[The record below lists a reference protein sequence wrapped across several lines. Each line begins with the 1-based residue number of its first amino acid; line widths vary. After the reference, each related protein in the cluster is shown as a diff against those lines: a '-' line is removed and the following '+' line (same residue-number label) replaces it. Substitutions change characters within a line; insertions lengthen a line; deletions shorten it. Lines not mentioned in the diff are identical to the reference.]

1 MSNLEWRTGLLSIA
15 KCLANSCI
23 DKRRT
28 KHQNDN
34 AQKLLQENQ
43 QGFPSERAD
52 AAESFCCG
60 FASALYVLYPYLT
73 IHMRELGINVE
84 ETAIMS
90 SITPLVAIV
99 MPPLAGML
107 ADRIGNFRMC
117 IRDRILLSIFSTFGG
132 LAALL
137 LLLVPIGRVTVDFPE
152 RIVMDLGCEGR
163 NGSLLHTM
171 SQAHPCEMQLESE
184 IAVKVESCG
193 FVCRVETNNETD
205 RGLILRS
212 RLYTVRHLNFQTG
225 VNTSYKYIVAQSDLS
240 TSTSQQEDIK
250 ERRQLRNNEF
260 FKTTIRQVSKT
271 HYFFP
276 TDQLFSF
283 SCTSPSGHVQDTDN
297 FTIEASHKMHR
308 NYTSC
313 AFDSLIKSKDNINR
327 TINYHLYKSK
337 MKSLKQDEEDLQ
349 EERQRYL
356 TEEMS
361 WAGGDFRR
369 SICNDPDSTDNQI
382 TIHMRLYDHEANLE
396 ATERVLSAN
405 ECKKKC
411 IVTLPRNAMCTN
423 MNMEI
428 EYNIKLTF
436 WLYLGI
442 RVFIVIVILALTLLI
457 LRNKYVPRNKG
468 VKFFVSGIIG
478 GTTFAMFEGAVI
490 AILREQ
496 EADYGLQRIYGSI
509 GGMISS
515 PLSGILIDY
524 ASRGK
529 GYTDFRRILLNHEL
543 KFNEFFRPAFYL
555 YAALKLGSGVLMLLI
570 NLEFK
575 APARNVVRDVLTV
588 LRNIETAVLF
598 LACFILGTAWG
609 YIESFLFWLIQDLGG
624 SRSLMGITVAVGG
637 IAGIPL
643 LALSGPIISK
653 IGHANV
659 LFIGFVFYAI
669 RLVGYSLI
677 YDPWLTLIFEALES
691 VTTSLSFTAAVTY
704 AAKLSTT
711 STDSSIQGLLGG
723 VYYGVG
729 KGSGSLIGGYL
740 MKYFGTRPT
749 YRIFAV
755 VTLVT
760 GIIYFIFNMTY
771 LRKRS
776 QLEGNDIV
784 KRKPKKINE
793 QDSPEK
799 HTTDISLDEKPR
811 SERIINKSTMEN
823 DNKAFL
829 KEESQNNKKTDEPN
843 LTQIEAIRNA
853 RNNDGIEQNLIR
865 THEDKLATKD
875 NAIRTKIKES
885 DTQESCFIN
894 PNFETDNLNQSKIT
908 VENEQSTS
916 QNDKHID

>member
-1 MSNLEWRTGLLSIA
+1 MPL
-15 KCLANSCI
+15 
-23 DKRRT
+23 
-28 KHQNDN
+28 
-34 AQKLLQENQ
+34 KLI
-43 QGFPSERAD
+43 F
-52 AAESFCCG
+52 FVH
-60 FASALYVLYPYLT
+60 ASTLYVLYPYLT

-107 ADRIGNFRMC
+107 ADRIGNFR
-117 IRDRILLSIFSTFGG
+117 ILLSVFSAFGG

-137 LLLVPIGRVTVDFPE
+137 LLLVPIGRVTVHFPE
-152 RIVMDLGCEGR
+152 RIIMDLGCDGR

-171 SQAHPCEMQLESE
+171 SQVYPCETKLESE
-184 IAVKVESCG
+184 IAIKVESCG
-193 FVCRVETNNETD
+193 FVCHVEASNETD
-205 RGLILRS
+205 QNLILKS
-212 RLYTVRHLNFQTG
+212 RHYTVQHLNFQTG

-240 TSTSQQEDIK
+240 TSTSQQEDMK
-250 ERRQLRNNEF
+250 EHRQLRNNEF
-260 FKTTIRQVSKT
+260 FKTAIRQISKT

-276 TDQLFSF
+276 TDQQLSL
-283 SCTSPSGHVQDTDN
+283 SCMSQSGHAQDIDN
-297 FTIEASHKMHR
+297 FTTETTHKMYR
-308 NYTSC
+308 NHTSC
-313 AFDSLIKSKDNINR
+313 TFDSLMKSKDNVNR

-337 MKSLKQDEEDLQ
+337 IKSFKPDEDDLR

-356 TEEMS
+356 IEELS
-361 WAGGDFRR
+361 WAGEDFQRPICDDQD
-369 SICNDPDSTDNQI
+369 SINNQI
-382 TIHMRLYDHEANLE
+382 TIQVRLYDHEANLE
-396 ATERVLSAN
+396 APERVLSTN
-405 ECKKKC
+405 ECRKKC
-411 IVTLPRNAMCTN
+411 IVTLPRNAVCSN

-436 WLYLGI
+436 WLYLVV
-442 RVFIVIVILALTLLI
+442 RVFI
-457 LRNKYVPRNKG
+457 
-468 VKFFVSGIIG
+468 GIIG

-515 PLSGILIDY
+515 PLSGLLIDY
-524 ASRGK
+524 ASKGK
-529 GYTDFRRILLNHEL
+529 GYTD
-543 KFNEFFRPAFYL
+543 FRPAFYL
-555 YAALKLGSGVLMLLI
+555 YAALKLASGVLMLMI

-575 APARNVVRDVLTV
+575 APATNVVRDVFIV

-669 RLVGYSLI
+669 RLCGYSLI

-729 KGSGSLIGGYL
+729 KGSGALIGGYL
-740 MKYFGTRPT
+740 MKSFGTRPT
-749 YRIFAV
+749 YQIFAV

-760 GIIYFIFNMTY
+760 GIIYFIFNVTY
-771 LRKRS
+771 LKKRS

-784 KRKPKKINE
+784 KKKPKNINK
-793 QDSPEK
+793 QDISEK
-799 HTTDISLDEKPR
+799 HTSDISLNEK
-811 SERIINKSTMEN
+811 SQSKQINNTSNTMGN
-823 DNKAFL
+823 DNEGFL
-829 KEESQNNKKTDEPN
+829 KEESQNNKKTDDLNPIE
-843 LTQIEAIRNA
+843 IEAIRNA
-853 RNNDGIEQNLIR
+853 KNIDEIEQNPRKL
-865 THEDKLATKD
+865 EDKLATK
-875 NAIRTKIKES
+875 NNVTQRKVEES
-885 DTQESCFIN
+885 DVQESCFIN
-894 PNFETDNLNQSKIT
+894 PNFVADNLDQNKIT
-908 VENEQSTS
+908 VENEHSVS
-916 QNDKHID
+916 QNDKHIG

>member
-1 MSNLEWRTGLLSIA
+1 MGILKSFF
-15 KCLANSCI
+15 
-23 DKRRT
+23 RRIS
-28 KHQNDN
+28 KDFHQKELMPL
-34 AQKLLQENQ
+34 KLIFFVQ
-43 QGFPSERAD
+43 
-52 AAESFCCG
+52 
-60 FASALYVLYPYLT
+60 ASTLYVLYPYLT

-90 SITPLVAIV
+90 SITPLVAMV

-107 ADRIGNFRMC
+107 ADRIGNFR
-117 IRDRILLSIFSTFGG
+117 ILLSVFSAFGG

-137 LLLVPIGRVTVDFPE
+137 LLLVPIGRVTVEFPE
-152 RIVMDLGCEGR
+152 RIIMDLGCEGR

-171 SQAHPCEMQLESE
+171 SQTYPCETKLESE
-184 IAVKVESCG
+184 IAIKVESCG
-193 FVCRVETNNETD
+193 YVCRVETGNETD
-205 RGLILRS
+205 RSLILKS

-225 VNTSYKYIVAQSDLS
+225 VNTSYKYIVAKRDLS
-240 TSTSQQEDIK
+240 TSGNQQEYIK
-250 ERRQLRNNEF
+250 EHRRLRNNEF

-283 SCTSPSGHVQDTDN
+283 SCTSPSRHVQDN
-297 FTIEASHKMHR
+297 FTTKASHR
-308 NYTSC
+308 NHTSC
-313 AFDSLIKSKDNINR
+313 AFDSLMKSKDNR
-327 TINYHLYKSK
+327 MINYHLYKSK
-337 MKSLKQDEEDLQ
+337 IKSLKSDEEDLR

-356 TEEMS
+356 TEEVS
-361 WAGGDFRR
+361 WAEEDFQRP
-369 SICNDPDSTDNQI
+369 ICDDPDSVSNQI
-382 TIHMRLYDHEANLE
+382 TIHVRLSDHKANLE
-396 ATERVLSAN
+396 ATKRVLSTN

-411 IVTLPRNAMCTN
+411 IVTLPRNAVCSN

-428 EYNIKLTF
+428 EYNIRLTF
-436 WLYLGI
+436 WLYLVI
-442 RVFIVIVILALTLLI
+442 RVFV
-457 LRNKYVPRNKG
+457 
-468 VKFFVSGIIG
+468 GIIG

-496 EADYGLQRIYGSI
+496 KADYGLQRIYGSI

-515 PLSGILIDY
+515 PLSGLLIDY
-524 ASRGK
+524 ASKGK
-529 GYTDFRRILLNHEL
+529 GYTD
-543 KFNEFFRPAFYL
+543 FRPAFYL
-555 YAALKLGSGVLMLLI
+555 YAALKLASGVLMLLI

-575 APARNVVRDVLTV
+575 APARNVVRDVFTV

-740 MKYFGTRPT
+740 MTGFGTRPT
-749 YRIFAV
+749 YQIFAV
-755 VTLVT
+755 ITLVT
-760 GIIYFIFNMTY
+760 GIIYFIFNATY

-776 QLEGNDIV
+776 QLEGNDI
-784 KRKPKKINE
+784 KQKPKKINE
-793 QDSPEK
+793 QNSSK
-799 HTTDISLDEKPR
+799 KYTNDINLEEKPQ
-811 SERIINKSTMEN
+811 SERISDKSNMIEN
-823 DNKAFL
+823 DNKGFQ
-829 KEESQNNKKTDEPN
+829 KEESQNNKKNELN
-843 LTQIEAIRNA
+843 LTEIEAIKNA
-853 RNNDGIEQNLIR
+853 RNINEIEQNSIKK
-865 THEDKLATKD
+865 HENKLSTKSD
-875 NAIRTKIKES
+875 AIQKKIEES
-885 DTQESCFIN
+885 DMQESCFTN
-894 PNFETDNLNQSKIT
+894 PNFETDNLDQNKIT
-908 VENEQSTS
+908 IENEQNTS
-916 QNDKHID
+916 RNDKH

>member
-1 MSNLEWRTGLLSIA
+1 MIMLKSFF
-15 KCLANSCI
+15 
-23 DKRRT
+23 RRIS
-28 KHQNDN
+28 KDFR
-34 AQKLLQENQ
+34 QKELMPLKLI
-43 QGFPSERAD
+43 F
-52 AAESFCCG
+52 FIH
-60 FASALYVLYPYLT
+60 ASTLYVLYPYLT

-107 ADRIGNFRMC
+107 ADRIGNF
-117 IRDRILLSIFSTFGG
+117 RILLSIFSTFGG

-212 RLYTVRHLNFQTG
+212 RLYTVQHLNFQTG

-361 WAGGDFRR
+361 WTGGDFRR

-405 ECKKKC
+405 ECNKKC

-442 RVFIVIVILALTLLI
+442 RVFI
-457 LRNKYVPRNKG
+457 
-468 VKFFVSGIIG
+468 GIIG

-529 GYTDFRRILLNHEL
+529 GYTD
-543 KFNEFFRPAFYL
+543 FRPAFYL

-771 LRKRS
+771 LKKRS

-829 KEESQNNKKTDEPN
+829 KEESQNNKKMNEPN

-853 RNNDGIEQNLIR
+853 RNIDGIEQNPIR
-865 THEDKLATKD
+865 THENKLTTKD

-894 PNFETDNLNQSKIT
+894 PNFETDNLDQSKIT

>member
-1 MSNLEWRTGLLSIA
+1 MIMLKSFF
-15 KCLANSCI
+15 
-23 DKRRT
+23 RRIS
-28 KHQNDN
+28 KDFR
-34 AQKLLQENQ
+34 QKELMPLKLI
-43 QGFPSERAD
+43 F
-52 AAESFCCG
+52 FIH
-60 FASALYVLYPYLT
+60 ASTLYVLYPYLT

-107 ADRIGNFRMC
+107 ADRIGNF
-117 IRDRILLSIFSTFGG
+117 RILLSIFSTFGG

-171 SQAHPCEMQLESE
+171 SQTHPCEMQLESE

-337 MKSLKQDEEDLQ
+337 MKNLKQDEEDLQ

-382 TIHMRLYDHEANLE
+382 TIHVRLYDHEANLE
-396 ATERVLSAN
+396 STERVLSAN

-442 RVFIVIVILALTLLI
+442 RVFI
-457 LRNKYVPRNKG
+457 
-468 VKFFVSGIIG
+468 GIIG

-529 GYTDFRRILLNHEL
+529 GYTDFR
-543 KFNEFFRPAFYL
+543 PAFYL

-575 APARNVVRDVLTV
+575 APGRNVVRDVFTI

-811 SERIINKSTMEN
+811 SERIINKSNMMEN
-823 DNKAFL
+823 DNKGFL

-853 RNNDGIEQNLIR
+853 RNIDGIEQNPIT

-894 PNFETDNLNQSKIT
+894 PNFETDNLDQSKIT

>member
-1 MSNLEWRTGLLSIA
+1 MIMLKSFF
-15 KCLANSCI
+15 
-23 DKRRT
+23 RRIS
-28 KHQNDN
+28 KDFR
-34 AQKLLQENQ
+34 QKELMPLKLI
-43 QGFPSERAD
+43 F
-52 AAESFCCG
+52 FIH
-60 FASALYVLYPYLT
+60 ASTLYVLYPYLT

-107 ADRIGNFRMC
+107 ADRIGNF
-117 IRDRILLSIFSTFGG
+117 RILLSIFSTFGG

-212 RLYTVRHLNFQTG
+212 RLYTVQHLNFQTG

-337 MKSLKQDEEDLQ
+337 MKSLKQDKEDLQ

-382 TIHMRLYDHEANLE
+382 AIHMRLYDHEANLE

-442 RVFIVIVILALTLLI
+442 RVFI
-457 LRNKYVPRNKG
+457 
-468 VKFFVSGIIG
+468 GIIG

-529 GYTDFRRILLNHEL
+529 GYTD
-543 KFNEFFRPAFYL
+543 FRPAFYL

-829 KEESQNNKKTDEPN
+829 KEESQNNKKMDEPN

-853 RNNDGIEQNLIR
+853 RNIDGIEQNPIR
-865 THEDKLATKD
+865 THENKLTTKD

-894 PNFETDNLNQSKIT
+894 PNFETDNLDQSKIT